1 MDAATIT
8 TILAGGVT
16 TGLIGNVLVQ
26 FTKTHVAARWR
37 TVYALTLTAVISA
50 IGVGVAVLAGW
61 LTGDTVT
68 WATVLTQAGLAV
80 GVAQTTYGT
89 VTTIAPG
96 ASKIDLDTIITAIKT
111 LYAQFK

>member
-16 TGLIGNVLVQ
+16 TGLIGNILVQ
-26 FTKTHVAARWR
+26 FTKTHVTARWR
-37 TVYALTLTAVISA
+37 TVYALTLTAVLSV

-61 LTGDTVT
+61 LSGDTVT
-68 WATVLTQAGLAV
+68 WVTVLTQAGLAV

-89 VTTIAPG
+89 VTTVAPG
-96 ASKIDLDTIITAIKT
+96 AAKLDLATIASAIKA
-111 LYAQFK
+111 LYGQFK